1 MLEGGMPLG
10 SLAVEGDPAWQ
21 SFWGSMHD
29 KEADANA
36 QGQNFRAD
44 LGGIGRPPKFSG
56 GVSEWSDP
64 TQAGDAGGLTPRE
77 QASIGA
83 NLGLGQLTDMR
94 RARALAEQRANIGD
108 MQQSYDEH
116 VLNSVMQPKEEASI
130 TTTTEGLGATQ
141 GASAGPFS
149 GGRPNVRAG
158 DAYSIAQVRDPN
170 DTRSA
175 RQRALERMPG
185 AARMAMEAAI
195 APLEQKDR
203 QQTALE
209 EHQKSLDETARI
221 AAGEGATNVSDAV
234 AGMKEGTLPPILPGR
249 ATKDYVKLLSEA
261 RRQGY
266 DLAGAAT
273 DWTATQKHIASLNS
287 TQQLRLNEAIGQ
299 LPELLDTV
307 ESLGKQWKANAK
319 LPILNKA
326 NILLAKNGAM
336 GPEAASIANRLST
349 QIADVTADLGTVYMG
364 GNSPTDHALKLA
376 GTALNENWDEKVLT
390 DMVNQARQNVR
401 IRQNSIRNTGVAGAS
416 ATNPYAPK
424 PEGTPAAGGGQ
435 ADLVWDGTKFVK
447 PGAPK

>member
-1 MLEGGMPLG
+1 
-10 SLAVEGDPAWQ
+10 
-21 SFWGSMHD
+21 MHD

-130 TTTTEGLGATQ
+130 TTE
-141 GASAGPFS
+141 SVGPD
-149 GGRPNVRAG
+149 GRAFTMR
-158 DAYSIAQVRDPN
+158 QVRDPN

-203 QQTALE
+203 AQALAEKTQEEAQREAERHHRGLEEAAITAARAKGVKPVTGAERKALGFYNRALE
-209 EHQKSLDETARI
+209 ASDTIAPIEDSIGQMSLAGQTRLQYAPNFLQSPEGQSYRQAQRTFTEARLRKESGAAVPTSEYENDAKTYFAQPGDTPKALEQKRKARQAVLDGI
-221 AAGEGATNVSDAV
+221 AFESGKAYDEFYGESR
-234 AGMKEGTLPPILPGR
+234 PGR
-249 ATKDYVKLLSEA
+249 GGGGDVIYA
-261 RRQGY
+261 RDPQGNI
-266 DLAGAAT
+266 
-273 DWTATQKHIASLNS
+273 HS
-287 TQQLRLNEAIGQ
+287 
-299 LPELLDTV
+299 
-307 ESLGKQWKANAK
+307 AK
-319 LPILNKA
+319 K
-326 NILLAKNGAM
+326 
-336 GPEAASIANRLST
+336 
-349 QIADVTADLGTVYMG
+349 
-364 GNSPTDHALKLA
+364 
-376 GTALNENWDEKVLT
+376 GTALP
-390 DMVNQARQNVR
+390 
-401 IRQNSIRNTGVAGAS
+401 AGWQV
-416 ATNPYAPK
+416 TNAP
-424 PEGTPAAGGGQ
+424 GGGE
-435 ADLVWDGTKFVK
+435 
-447 PGAPK
+447 